1 MTWSRFWPATCSL
14 WAVVTVAAVLAG
26 VEGPARTVLVFAF
39 MLACPGMA
47 VVGLL
52 GLGSRLLQMVMGVAL
67 SMLIGVVVAQVLT
80 YTVWEPVVGL
90 VALAGIT
97 LLASVVGY
105 RYDALGDAGVRRAAQ
120 EGGRRWDS

>member
-52 GLGSRLLQMVMGVAL
+52 TSFSYSA
-67 SMLIGVVVAQVLT
+67 T
-80 YTVWEPVVGL
+80 
-90 VALAGIT
+90 GIVSVCMT
-97 LLASVVGY
+97 HSCLPIIEYKPQWINIPKRASWNQFKPCGE
-105 RYDALGDAGVRRAAQ
+105 ACNAI
-120 EGGRRWDS
+120 